1 MLHRRC
7 ILSENDKPKED
18 QPKVWCTEGE
28 CFKYVVVC
36 MQCKK
41 KKKCKVFREYNEPDL
56 LGSKGKK

>member
-1 MLHRRC
+1 M
-7 ILSENDKPKED
+7 SENEKPKED